1 MACITKFGLNQL
13 PFRAGAGTNQFIKD
27 INFLSS
33 IKSLALDPWLIW
45 FFQHFI
51 KFRVL
56 NETNWTWIG
65 TFSTGFS
72 IKIMFPRV
80 VALSGP
86 SHSTLQANLRTT
98 NWLLCLPYLDNIK
111 RIKSPGNWTNG
122 WSPRNWT
129 LGLIWTEDCLSNWI
143 IFKTVD

>member
-27 INFLSS
+27 QLFVFYKKPRSRSLIN
-33 IKSLALDPWLIW
+33 LI
-45 FFQHFI
+45 FQHFI

-72 IKIMFPRV
+72 IKIMFPGV
-80 VALSGP
+80 VALLGP
-86 SHSTLQANLRTT
+86 IQSTLQANLRTT